1 MHMATHFEVDDNQ
14 LPYSCDICK
23 KRFATSQLLVTHQ
36 FKHQTK
42 SFSNNIK
49 LESAITV
56 KNDVNITYC
65 INYIAFVNFFN
76 FDHNNRCINFSII
89 FFDLL
94 TFFLVVEL
102 LLTMIFSNNLSKDS

>member
-14 LPYSCDICK
+14 LPYFCDICK

-36 FKHQTK
+36 FRHQTK

-56 KNDVNITYC
+56 KNDVNITYY
-65 INYIAFVNFFN
+65 INYIAFVHFLNS
-76 FDHNNRCINFSII
+76 DHNNQYNNFMIHFFSTINAFSGNRIAPM
-89 FFDLL
+89 FF
-94 TFFLVVEL
+94 
-102 LLTMIFSNNLSKDS
+102 SYNPSKNS